1 MSAMPGGDPQ
11 RVWFPEM
18 VEQLRTRWHE
28 GVSLD
33 ALVALRGELDAMLG
47 DIRSARQIR
56 TPVTTCQ
63 RCGHSGRQP
72 EPHVSVRALILALA
86 RFGIVSPAATRAL
99 EKAWAAHRQQHGL
112 DLYGQPAVPA
122 STGPCACGESSAS

>member
-1 MSAMPGGDPQ
+1 MPGGDPQ

-18 VEQLRTRWHE
+18 VEHLRTRWHE

-33 ALVALRGELDAMLG
+33 AVVALRDEVDAMLG

-56 TPVTTCQ
+56 APITTCR
-63 RCGHSGRQP
+63 RCGHTGRQP

-86 RFGIVSPAATRAL
+86 QFGIVSTAATRGL
-99 EKAWAAHRQQHGL
+99 EKAWATHRQQRGL
-112 DLYGQPAVPA
+112 DLYGQPAAPA
-122 STGPCACGESSAS
+122 AAGPCGCRELSAS